1 MQALFEATSILLFI
15 VLPLVLGAYLNKLP
29 TGKMR
34 GVGFVGLCLLG
45 VAVYT
50 AAWAL
55 HTRSLDAT
63 ARTWWLAEVA
73 FIAPIW
79 CGAAVLGFLIGGFM
93 RPPKA

>member
-1 MQALFEATSILLFI
+1 LFEVLTILLFV
-15 VLPLVLGAYLNKLP
+15 VLPLVLGAFLNKFP
-29 TGKMR
+29 TWKMR

-45 VAVYT
+45 IAVYT

-63 ARTWWLAEVA
+63 AYSWWLAEVT
-73 FIAPIW
+73 FIAPFW

-93 RPPKA
+93 RPPKP